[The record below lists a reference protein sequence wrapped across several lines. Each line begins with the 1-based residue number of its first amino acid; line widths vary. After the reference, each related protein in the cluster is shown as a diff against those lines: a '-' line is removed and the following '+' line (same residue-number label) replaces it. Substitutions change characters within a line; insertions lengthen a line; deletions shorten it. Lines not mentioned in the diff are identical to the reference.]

1 MFKPVNLMFYL
12 FNQSYCCN
20 IFINILT
27 TIKTYLDL
35 CRWEHIFVQQKISDV
50 ALLVDS
56 RSCQPSR
63 PQALHRQQRNRI
75 RNGIRCGFHSVGCA
89 AIDRGCCFLLIEPSF
104 FSPPNSW
111 SRQRS
116 LPQQLKVTIEPAG
129 SSVDQLTFWRIWSQ
143 II

>member
-1 MFKPVNLMFYL
+1 MFYL
-12 FNQSYCCN
+12 LNQSYCCN

-89 AIDRGCCFLLIEPSF
+89 AIDLLIEPSF
-104 FSPPNSW
+104 SPPQTAEAD
-111 SRQRS
+111 RALS
-116 LPQQLKVTIEPAG
+116 LNN
-129 SSVDQLTFWRIWSQ
+129 
-143 II
+143 